1 MSESVIKINIPEWV
15 EAAEADVE
23 TYRQRQVTEI
33 ILHAIANTPSLKK
46 KALFE
51 RRDSHESGL

>member
-1 MSESVIKINIPEWV
+1 MSEPVIKINIPEWV

-33 ILHAIANTPSLKK
+33 ILHSIANTPSLKK
-46 KALFE
+46 
-51 RRDSHESGL
+51 SSV